1 METANTIL
9 HLQEEV
15 AALQFELDERLHCM
29 IQENKVL
36 KNTIV
41 AKEDEIR
48 SLSVEWEKATF
59 ELTRF
64 LLDGSR
70 SLKNASSQI
79 ESIACSFP
87 QANVCISEDVQRA
100 AKVCMEKEETIEL
113 LQKSLEDAQKMVT
126 ELGQKLSSL
135 KGAAIALSE
144 LQHLDNDETKEE
156 ISFCMRLDEQTNMVE
171 MLERKL
177 IFKEIQVK
185 EAENCANAAFL
196 VIKWLTDQKATDKTE
211 RNIPISILGTPA
223 GMASQKSSDTKVNAL
238 GQEDVI
244 TELKLARLGILE
256 SENAIEAFYAD
267 TEMHIVALET
277 NISEVS
283 DEYKELVQNL
293 VSELREMRKKYMELR
308 EHSKV
313 SQFCTVESL
322 SLEAHK
328 YLKSKDIYHMI
339 LEIKNE
345 LTVANGRLKI
355 TEDFIYTKAN
365 VYDCPSA
372 DKSLEDEDEWSTDST
387 TSSCDSSTEN
397 FASGNKLW
405 ALEGQTGDLKVKEGS
420 VLQSADQDPEESKWV
435 LKTFTDS
442 KGATFCL
449 KKELEM
455 AFDAFN
461 KLYVRLATLISELD
475 IGGGSQPAGLKQ
487 LVPLFESGTE
497 SSYGCHATRK
507 VVSDEKSDFASSFL
521 TKFEEAHAT
530 VKEADVMLNALMEA
544 NENAKELT
552 GLWKQTGEELMLE
565 KASFIEEV
573 EHLKNSVRLKERE
586 NELLQDQS
594 RYNLV
599 EIAKSLSLL
608 EECFMQLKSEVED
621 RFKVLYADTFSM
633 GREIHCFISKS
644 RSLLEEICA
653 ETLEKQFAIFVLHQC
668 LTGELIHKI
677 PCFNVGSGFRSSQQ
691 QEGLSITNKQ
701 QEMWSSCEDDIAL
714 TSNISKDD
722 NDQSGVTNLKAGEL
736 SLSRDSLMHENLSLK
751 EELQRKDA
759 LQEGLYFDFRM
770 LHESASNTMD
780 IKDETE

>member
-36 KNTIV
+36 KNTIA

-79 ESIACSFP
+79 ESSGCSFC

-100 AKVCMEKEETIEL
+100 AEVCMEKEETIEL

-126 ELGQKLSSL
+126 EMGQKLSSL

-144 LQHLDNDETKEE
+144 LQYLDNDETKEE
-156 ISFCMRLDEQTNMVE
+156 ISFCMRLDEQTNMKV
-171 MLERKL
+171 
-177 IFKEIQVK
+177 
-185 EAENCANAAFL
+185 
-196 VIKWLTDQKATDKTE
+196 TDKTE

-223 GMASQKSSDTKVNAL
+223 RMASQKSSDTKVNAL
-238 GQEDVI
+238 GREDVI
-244 TELKLARLGILE
+244 IELELARLGILE

-293 VSELREMRKKYMELR
+293 VSEREMRKKYMELR

-355 TEDFIYTKAN
+355 TEDFIYTKVN

-372 DKSLEDEDEWSTDST
+372 DKSLEDEDEWSTDIT
-387 TSSCDSSTEN
+387 TSSCDSSTES

-405 ALEGQTGDLKVKEGS
+405 ALEGQMGDLKVKERS
-420 VLQSADQDPEESKWV
+420 VL
-435 LKTFTDS
+435 
-442 KGATFCL
+442 
-449 KKELEM
+449 
-455 AFDAFN
+455 
-461 KLYVRLATLISELD
+461 
-475 IGGGSQPAGLKQ
+475 
-487 LVPLFESGTE
+487 
-497 SSYGCHATRK
+497 
-507 VVSDEKSDFASSFL
+507 
-521 TKFEEAHAT
+521 T
-530 VKEADVMLNALMEA
+530 V
-544 NENAKELT
+544 
-552 GLWKQTGEELMLE
+552 
-565 KASFIEEV
+565 
-573 EHLKNSVRLKERE
+573 
-586 NELLQDQS
+586 
-594 RYNLV
+594 
-599 EIAKSLSLL
+599 
-608 EECFMQLKSEVED
+608 C
-621 RFKVLYADTFSM
+621 
-633 GREIHCFISKS
+633 
-644 RSLLEEICA
+644 
-653 ETLEKQFAIFVLHQC
+653 
-668 LTGELIHKI
+668 
-677 PCFNVGSGFRSSQQ
+677 
-691 QEGLSITNKQ
+691 
-701 QEMWSSCEDDIAL
+701 
-714 TSNISKDD
+714 
-722 NDQSGVTNLKAGEL
+722 
-736 SLSRDSLMHENLSLK
+736 
-751 EELQRKDA
+751 
-759 LQEGLYFDFRM
+759 
-770 LHESASNTMD
+770 
-780 IKDETE
+780 